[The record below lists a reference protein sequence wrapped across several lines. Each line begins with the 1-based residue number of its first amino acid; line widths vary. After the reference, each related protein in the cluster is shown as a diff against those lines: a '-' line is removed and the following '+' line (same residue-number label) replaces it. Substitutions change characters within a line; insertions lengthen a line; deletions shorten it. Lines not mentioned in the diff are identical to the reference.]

1 MEQEDNQKLGL
12 TSAEVR
18 ERVER
23 GEVNKADIS
32 TGMSTKEI
40 VRSNVFTYFNLIF
53 LIIAVLL
60 IVVGSYRNLT
70 FLPIIVGNT
79 LIGIIQGIRAKKTL
93 DKMGWRGWLVVE
105 RSRDK
110 DDVRNVKK
118 NYGTN
123 IKYLK
128 KVFQE

>member
-93 DKMGWRGWLVVE
+93 DKMGWRGLLVVE

-123 IKYLK
+123 IEYLK
-128 KVFQE
+128 KVFQ

>member
-123 IKYLK
+123 IEYLK
-128 KVFQE
+128 KVFQ

>member
-93 DKMGWRGWLVVE
+93 DKYENAQYDTDTFITPQMR
-105 RSRDK
+105 
-110 DDVRNVKK
+110 
-118 NYGTN
+118 
-123 IKYLK
+123 
-128 KVFQE
+128 

>member
-32 TGMSTKEI
+32 MGMSTKEI

-123 IKYLK
+123 IEYLK
-128 KVFQE
+128 KVFQ

>member
-93 DKMGWRGWLVVE
+93 DKMGWSGWLVVE